1 VAAQPA
7 PASDS
12 GELPLFPLSTVLYP
26 GGRLE
31 LRIFE
36 PRYLDMVR
44 ECARS
49 GSGFGVCLIVRGAQ
63 AGAPALPAS
72 VGTVAR
78 IIDFSTLPDGLLGI
92 SARGAERFC
101 VRQTRVRDNGLL
113 VGAVEY
119 LTPEALTPVPAQF
132 GVLATILRRL
142 AEQVGGELGA
152 AEDLHFDNAGWVA
165 WRLAEMLPLE
175 LDEHHQLL
183 LDDDPVRRLGRLAE
197 WLPRFQRH

>member
-1 VAAQPA
+1 MTAQSAAGGEC
-7 PASDS
+7 

-36 PRYLDMVR
+36 PRYLDLVR
-44 ECARS
+44 ECART
-49 GSGFGVCLIVRGAQ
+49 GSGFGVCLIVRGSE
-63 AGAPALPAS
+63 AGAPAVPANI
-72 VGTVAR
+72 GTVAR

-92 SARGAERFC
+92 SARGGARFQ
-101 VRQTRVRDNGLL
+101 VRETRLRDNGLL
-113 VGAVEY
+113 IGTVERLPEDAV
-119 LTPEALTPVPAQF
+119 TPVPPQF

-152 AEDLHFDNAGWVA
+152 ADDAHFDDAGWVA

>member
-1 VAAQPA
+1 MPT
-7 PASDS
+7 PTTGRIDGS
-12 GELPLFPLSTVLYP
+12 ELPLFPLSTVLYP

-44 ECARS
+44 ECART
-49 GSGFGVCLIVRGAQ
+49 GSGFGVCLIVRGSEV
-63 AGAPALPAS
+63 GAPAMPAN
-72 VGTVAR
+72 VGTIAR

-92 SARGAERFC
+92 SARGGERF
-101 VRQTRVRDNGLL
+101 RVRDTLVRPNGLL
-113 VGAVEY
+113 VGGVDA
-119 LTPEALTPVPAQF
+119 LPRDPLTPVPPQF

-152 AEDLHFDNAGWVA
+152 ADDAHFDDSGWVA

-183 LDDDPVRRLGRLAE
+183 LDDDPVHRLERLAE

>member
-1 VAAQPA
+1 MAAQPA
-7 PASDS
+7 VGGEGS
-12 GELPLFPLSTVLYP
+12 ELPLFPLSTVLFP

-44 ECARS
+44 ECART
-49 GSGFGVCLIVRGAQ
+49 GSGFGVCLIVRGSE
-63 AGAPALPAS
+63 AGAPAVPANIGS
-72 VGTVAR
+72 VAR

-92 SARGAERFC
+92 SARGGERF
-101 VRQTRVRDNGLL
+101 RIHATRVRDNGLL
-113 VGAVEY
+113 VGTVETLPADAV
-119 LTPEALTPVPAQF
+119 TPVPPQF

-152 AEDLHFDNAGWVA
+152 AHDAHFDDAGWVG

-183 LDDDPVRRLGRLAE
+183 LDDDPVRRLERLAD